1 MFVYSEKVPEGNLI
15 QNVLISV
22 CKRMIKVVRQI
33 KYIIVTPYLIVP
45 IFFTTVRG
53 KVPSSTMLLRSKV
66 ITNLMKFF
74 KLEKSTVN
82 LNEQSICPFVVKT
95 FDNLVDYS
103 KEATI

>member
-1 MFVYSEKVPEGNLI
+1 MCNKCTSCKIYVKRNSFAALKTLERQRTVVGMLFNFFAITSE
-15 QNVLISV
+15 
-22 CKRMIKVVRQI
+22 
-33 KYIIVTPYLIVP
+33 LIVP

-82 LNEQSICPFVVKT
+82 SLS
-95 FDNLVDYS
+95 
-103 KEATI
+103 